1 MLKFSKFQTIT
12 ELFVHFFVH
21 RYQNIA
27 QHLDFMA
34 NYQYYPRKT
43 PYFARQTGK
52 TVKNFQIIVKYLL
65 NNHCYRFNYI

>member
-12 ELFVHFFVH
+12 ELFGHFFVD
-21 RYQNIA
+21 RYENIA
-27 QHLDFMA
+27 QHLNFIA

-52 TVKNFQIIVKYLL
+52 TVKNF
-65 NNHCYRFNYI
+65 